1 MAKKSAAD
9 LLREGK
15 ELEAKAKQLI
25 KAAQTQIKGDARK
38 AHTKRLIIAG
48 AWIEANDP
56 AYLAKIVQQ
65 LTRPQD
71 IEAFKDWQPAKQ
83 AALDANKAVAA

>member
-1 MAKKSAAD
+1 MAKKSPAEI
-9 LLREGK
+9 LKEGQELR
-15 ELEAKAKQLI
+15 AKANQLI
-25 KAAQTQIKGDARK
+25 KVAQSRIKGDARK

-56 AYLAKIVQQ
+56 AYLAKIAQQ

-71 IEAFKDWQPAKQ
+71 IEAFKDWQPAKPTTSDAKQ
-83 AALDANKAVAA
+83 ASLV

>member
-1 MAKKSAAD
+1 MAKKSPAEI
-9 LLREGK
+9 LKEGQELR
-15 ELEAKAKQLI
+15 AKANQLI
-25 KAAQTQIKGDARK
+25 KVAQSRIKGDARK

-56 AYLAKIVQQ
+56 AYLAKIAQQ

-71 IEAFKDWQPAKQ
+71 IEAFKDWQPAKPTTPDPKQ
-83 AALDANKAVAA
+83 TTLV